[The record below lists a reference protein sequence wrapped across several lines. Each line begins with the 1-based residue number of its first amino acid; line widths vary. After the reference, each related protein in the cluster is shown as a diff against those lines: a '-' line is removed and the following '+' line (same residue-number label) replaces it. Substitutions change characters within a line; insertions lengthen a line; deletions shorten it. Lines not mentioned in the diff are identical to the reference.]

1 MLKNW
6 QTVLLSIA
14 LAVFT
19 WFLVTG
25 REVVETWVDMPV
37 VMTNPPEGLIIE
49 DGLVD
54 KIQVRLRGPK
64 GLVGNLASQ
73 NLSYPV
79 NVSNLQIGEQVVD
92 IDPAKI
98 PLSST
103 YEIIE
108 VKPNRLRLKVDRRIS
123 KKITVEAAWAGD
135 LNPDYKLQEVVAAP
149 DVVTI
154 RGPETLLR
162 KMSKTRVV
170 LSGDFPEDVPR
181 SWAENVALEVP
192 DEIEASPGQVSV
204 EAFFAPKTREIW
216 VKVPIEY
223 QDPDGFKISV
233 SQKYVRLL
241 IEGPVFLFH
250 DDDYRKAILASV
262 IFGPKVTE
270 GKFELDY
277 DVTLPEGC
285 RLEKKNPETVTTV
298 IKKN

>member
-1 MLKNW
+1 MLRNW
-6 QTVLLSIA
+6 QTILLSIA

-64 GLVGNLASQ
+64 GLVGNLPSQ
-73 NLSYPV
+73 NLVYPV
-79 NVSNLQIGEQVVD
+79 NVSNLKVGEQVVD
-92 IDPAKI
+92 IDPDKI

-108 VKPNRLRLKVDRRIS
+108 VKPNRLRLTVDRRIS
-123 KKITVEAAWAGD
+123 KKIAVEAAWAGN
-135 LNPDYKLQEVVAAP
+135 LNSDYRLQEVTASP
-149 DVVTI
+149 DVVVI
-154 RGPETLLR
+154 RGPETMLR
-162 KMSKTRVV
+162 KISKTRVV
-170 LSGDFPEDVPR
+170 LKGDFPEDVPR
-181 SWAENVALEVP
+181 SWAEDVAVEVP
-192 DEIEASPGQVSV
+192 DEIEAQPGQVSV
-204 EAFFAPKTREIW
+204 EAFFEPKTREIW
-216 VKVPIEY
+216 VKVPIEF
-223 QDPDGFKISV
+223 QAPEGFQANV
-233 SQKYVRLL
+233 QQRYVRLL

-250 DDDYRKAILASV
+250 DDEYRKSIIATVA
-262 IFGPKVTE
+262 FGEKAAE
-270 GKFELDY
+270 GEFEFDY

-285 RLEKKNPETVTTV
+285 RLEKKNPETVTAV

>member
-64 GLVGNLASQ
+64 GLVGNLPSQ
-73 NLSYPV
+73 NLVYPI
-79 NVSNLQIGEQVVD
+79 NVSNLKIGEQVVD

-108 VKPNRLRLKVDRRIS
+108 VRPNRLRLTVDRRIS
-123 KKITVEAAWAGD
+123 KEVAVEAAWAGN
-135 LNPDYKLQEVVAAP
+135 LNSDYQLQEVKASP
-149 DVVTI
+149 DVVTV
-154 RGPETLLR
+154 RGPETLIR
-162 KMSKTRVV
+162 KISKTRVV
-170 LSGDFPEDVPR
+170 LRGDFPEDVPR
-181 SWAENVALEVP
+181 SWAEDVALEVP
-192 DEIEASPGQVSV
+192 DEIEASPGQVNV
-204 EAFFAPKTREIW
+204 EALFAAKTREIW

-223 QDPDGFKISV
+223 QDPEGFKVSV
-233 SQKYVRLL
+233 SQRYVRLL
-241 IEGPVFLFH
+241 IQGPVFLFH
-250 DDDYRKAILASV
+250 DDEYRKSILASV
-262 IFGPKVTE
+262 AFGDKPAE
-270 GKFELDY
+270 GRFELNY

-285 RLEKKNPETVTTV
+285 QLEKKNPETVTTV